1 MNTNTTTNNNKY
13 KKNTLITVLITL
25 GSIGTTLYFFSDKI
39 IDYINPIKN
48 IKEVEEV
55 EEVEDF
61 KLINLKP
68 NKTLNEE
75 NDEIIKDLMK
85 EIDDLD
91 NMFDLEQDQEKYNQI
106 ILFDSEIE
114 SESESSMFFD
124 PMDIIIDDFI
134 KVGYITV

>member
-13 KKNTLITVLITL
+13 KKNTLITVLTTL